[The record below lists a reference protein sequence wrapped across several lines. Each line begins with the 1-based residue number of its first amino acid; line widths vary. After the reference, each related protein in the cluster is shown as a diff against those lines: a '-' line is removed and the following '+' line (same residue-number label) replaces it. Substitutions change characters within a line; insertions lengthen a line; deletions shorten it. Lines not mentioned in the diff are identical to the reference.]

1 MSSQKTTVNLEKDL
15 LAELDTIADAL
26 EQTRNKIIIEALT
39 QYVKA
44 NLETAKVI
52 AEKKQELA
60 KLMQE
65 VK

>member
-1 MSSQKTTVNLEKDL
+1 MSSQKTTVNLEKGL
-15 LAELDTIADAL
+15 LAELDIIADAL
-26 EQTRNKIIIEALT
+26 EQTRNKVIIEALS

>member
-1 MSSQKTTVNLEKDL
+1 MSSQKTTVNLEKGL